1 MRGQQQPINSS
12 VVDVFAKEFAKFLNR
27 VQNQH
32 ADMLGSF
39 LIESEWE
46 QYKKDASAVIKSFE
60 LSGYAIAPRDPSDEM
75 VGKADASFQAS
86 RSLLGPRG
94 FRTYVTTIY
103 RAMIDAWL
111 NTRDQQLITDIV
123 SMALARASN
132 PGRREQVSMMD
143 NSFRRFAKT
152 SQEILGDLE
161 KSGYMVLPDDATPH
175 MVAAA
180 VAQTAEHRAN
190 AKAIG
195 ADPKYLKAVFENM
208 LAARPKGC
216 RPLD

>member
-1 MRGQQQPINSS
+1 MRAQITNAS

-39 LIESEWE
+39 LIDSEWE
-46 QYKKDASAVIKSFE
+46 QYKADASAVVKSFE
-60 LSGYAIAPRDPSDEM
+60 MSGYAISPRDPAEAM
-75 VGKADASFQAS
+75 IAKADASFQAS

-94 FRTYVTTIY
+94 FRTYVSTIY
-103 RAMIDAWL
+103 KAMIEAWM
-111 NTRDQQLITDIV
+111 NTRDMQLITDIL

-143 NSFRRFAKT
+143 NSFRRFSKT
-152 SQEILGDLE
+152 SESILNDLE
-161 KSGYMVLPDDATPH
+161 KGGFLVLPDEATPH

-195 ADPKYLKAVFENM
+195 ADPKYLKAMFENM
-208 LAARPKGC
+208 LAARPKEC

>member
-1 MRGQQQPINSS
+1 MRAQITNAS

-39 LIESEWE
+39 LIDSEWE
-46 QYKKDASAVIKSFE
+46 QYKADASAVVKSFE
-60 LSGYAIAPRDPSDEM
+60 MSGYAISPRDPAEAM
-75 VGKADASFQAS
+75 IAKADSSFQAS

-94 FRTYVTTIY
+94 FRTYVSTIY
-103 RAMIDAWL
+103 KAMIEAWM
-111 NTRDQQLITDIV
+111 NTRDMQLITDIL

-143 NSFRRFAKT
+143 NSFRRFSKT
-152 SQEILGDLE
+152 SESILNDLE
-161 KSGYMVLPDDATPH
+161 KGGFLVLPDEATPH

-195 ADPKYLKAVFENM
+195 ADPKYLKAMFENM
-208 LAARPKGC
+208 LAARPKEC

>member
-1 MRGQQQPINSS
+1 MRAQLTTNS

-39 LIESEWE
+39 LIDSEWE
-46 QYKKDASAVIKSFE
+46 RYKPDASTVVKSFE
-60 LSGYAIAPRDPSDEM
+60 LSGYAIAPRDPSEGM
-75 VGKADASFQAS
+75 IAKADSSFQAS

-94 FRTYVTTIY
+94 FRTYVSTIY
-103 RAMIDAWL
+103 KAMIEAWL
-111 NTRDQQLITDIV
+111 TTRDQQLMTDIL
-123 SMALARASN
+123 SMALARASS
-132 PGRREQVSMMD
+132 PGRKEQVSMMD
-143 NSFRRFAKT
+143 NSYRRFSKT
-152 SQEILGDLE
+152 SNEILNDLE
-161 KSGYMVLPDDATPH
+161 KGGYMILPDEATPH

-195 ADPKYLKAVFENM
+195 ADPKYLKTMYENM
-208 LAARPKGC
+208 LGARPKEC

>member
-1 MRGQQQPINSS
+1 MRAQLTSTS

-39 LIESEWE
+39 LIDSEWE
-46 QYKKDASAVIKSFE
+46 KYKPDASTVVKSFE
-60 LSGYAIAPRDPSDEM
+60 LSGYAIAPRDPAEAM
-75 VGKADASFQAS
+75 IGKADSSFQAN

-94 FRTYVTTIY
+94 FRTYVSTIW
-103 RAMIDAWL
+103 RAMIEAWIG
-111 NTRDQQLITDIV
+111 TRDPQLMTDIL
-123 SMALARASN
+123 SMALARASS

-143 NSFRRFAKT
+143 NSYRRFSKT
-152 SQEILGDLE
+152 SEAILADLE
-161 KSGYMVLPDDATPH
+161 KGGYMILPDEATPH

-190 AKAIG
+190 ARAIG
-195 ADPKYLKAVFENM
+195 ADPKYLKTMYENM
-208 LAARPKGC
+208 LGARPKEC

>member
-1 MRGQQQPINSS
+1 MRAQISSAS

-39 LIESEWE
+39 LIDSEWE
-46 QYKKDASAVIKSFE
+46 QYKADASAVVKSFE
-60 LSGYAIAPRDPSDEM
+60 MSGYAIAPRDPAESM
-75 VGKADASFQAS
+75 IGKADASFQAS

-94 FRTYVTTIY
+94 FRMYVSTIY
-103 RAMIDAWL
+103 KAMIEAWM
-111 NTRDQQLITDIV
+111 NTRDPQLITDIL

-143 NSFRRFAKT
+143 NSFRRFSKT
-152 SQEILGDLE
+152 SESILNDLE
-161 KSGYMVLPDDATPH
+161 KGGFMILPDEATPH

-190 AKAIG
+190 ARAIG
-195 ADPKYLKAVFENM
+195 ADPKYLKAMYENM
-208 LAARPKGC
+208 LGARPKEC
-216 RPLD
+216 RPLE

>member
-1 MRGQQQPINSS
+1 MRAQITNAS

-39 LIESEWE
+39 LIDSEWE
-46 QYKKDASAVIKSFE
+46 QYKADASAVVKSFE
-60 LSGYAIAPRDPSDEM
+60 MSGYAISPRDPAEAM
-75 VGKADASFQAS
+75 IAKADSSFQAS

-94 FRTYVTTIY
+94 FRTYVSTIY
-103 RAMIDAWL
+103 KAMIEAWM
-111 NTRDQQLITDIV
+111 NTRDTQLITDIL

-143 NSFRRFAKT
+143 NSFRRFSKT
-152 SQEILGDLE
+152 SENILNDLE
-161 KSGYMVLPDDATPH
+161 KGGFLILPDEATPH

-195 ADPKYLKAVFENM
+195 ADPKYLKAMFENM
-208 LAARPKGC
+208 LAARPKEC

>member
-1 MRGQQQPINSS
+1 MRGQITNPNAS

-39 LIESEWE
+39 LIDSEWE
-46 QYKKDASAVIKSFE
+46 KYKPDASTIVKSFE
-60 LSGYAIAPRDPSDEM
+60 LSGYAIAPRDPSEVM
-75 VGKADASFQAS
+75 VGKADASFQAN

-94 FRTYVTTIY
+94 FRTYVSTIWK
-103 RAMIDAWL
+103 AMIEAWMG
-111 NTRDQQLITDIV
+111 TRDPQLTTDIL

-132 PGRREQVSMMD
+132 PGRREQASMMD
-143 NSFRRFAKT
+143 NSYRRFSKT
-152 SQEILGDLE
+152 SQEILNDLE
-161 KSGYMVLPDDATPH
+161 KGGFVILPDEATPH

-180 VAQTAEHRAN
+180 VAQTAEHRTN

-195 ADPKYLKAVFENM
+195 ADPKYLKAMYENM
-208 LAARPKGC
+208 LGARPKEC

>member
-1 MRGQQQPINSS
+1 MRAQISSPS
-12 VVDVFAKEFAKFLNR
+12 VVDVFAREFAKFLNR

-39 LIESEWE
+39 LIDSEWE
-46 QYKKDASAVIKSFE
+46 KYKADASAVVKSLE
-60 LSGYAIAPRDPSDEM
+60 MSGYAISPRDPAEAM
-75 VGKADASFQAS
+75 VAKADASFQAS

-94 FRTYVTTIY
+94 FRTYVSTIY
-103 RAMIDAWL
+103 KAMIEAWMT
-111 NTRDQQLITDIV
+111 TRDPQLITDIL
-123 SMALARASN
+123 SMALARASVP
-132 PGRREQVSMMD
+132 PGRREQASMMD
-143 NSFRRFAKT
+143 NSFRRFSKT
-152 SQEILGDLE
+152 SESILNDLE
-161 KSGYMVLPDDATPH
+161 KGGFLVLPDEATPH

-195 ADPKYLKAVFENM
+195 ADPKYLKAMYENM
-208 LAARPKGC
+208 LGARPKEC